1 MTFFFFLNNIQCW
14 FTLDIPKMNAYQQND
29 FPNMLL
35 YNVPSTRKR
44 GRGTEIENKW
54 EKDNFRKISNDHS
67 IELIISYLQEEET
80 KFRYR
85 KTHFDICIYI

>member
-35 YNVPSTRKR
+35 FTMSQAPERK
-44 GRGTEIENKW
+44 G
-54 EKDNFRKISNDHS
+54 
-67 IELIISYLQEEET
+67 EEQ
-80 KFRYR
+80 K
-85 KTHFDICIYI
+85 